1 MMKHITPTLF
11 LILGSLF
18 TKAQV
23 DKMNISWSENM
34 KSRKMLVTDVMSIGN
49 PEEFFAINHSFKTF
63 NRNTFLERYDNLS
76 LMNQMVL
83 TEKYDQ
89 GVHSS
94 QNIIALDKNLFA
106 LNLRRSKIDVS
117 LKAQQINSED
127 LSLEGEEKSIYNIKL
142 IKGHNHSMGE
152 YKNAKSLDEQKITY
166 VIGHPGDM
174 ESKEIMTIK
183 VFDHFFREEWKTRIT
198 FPFEKGLTRLQSVN
212 ISNSGIVYI
221 LTTVYNSRK
230 ERNRRTRNFE
240 NYVIVVDSNGIVAEH
255 KLELED
261 KFIRELKLNVG
272 EGGDLICG
280 GFYSDEGFHS
290 DGIFYMTLDANDFI
304 IKHQSMKP
312 FDLDFIVQGLSDRA
326 KAKTIKKSKK
336 GKNVGLTHVQFR
348 DFIPKKNGGALLVG
362 EYIHIFTTN
371 TTNANGFTT
380 TTTHY
385 HYDDIYAISIN
396 PEGDI
401 EWAKKIQKMQHTSN
415 DGGFYSSF
423 FTVIND
429 DIVNFIYNSYN
440 RKENHLKVSS
450 INGYGTIKHENL
462 VSNHKRENL
471 RIRPKSCEQVSDN
484 TFVIFATSRKSYR
497 LAKVTLD

>member
-1 MMKHITPTLF
+1 
-11 LILGSLF
+11 
-18 TKAQV
+18 
-23 DKMNISWSENM
+23 
-34 KSRKMLVTDVMSIGN
+34 
-49 PEEFFAINHSFKTF
+49 
-63 NRNTFLERYDNLS
+63 
-76 LMNQMVL
+76 
-83 TEKYDQ
+83 
-89 GVHSS
+89 
-94 QNIIALDKNLFA
+94 
-106 LNLRRSKIDVS
+106 
-117 LKAQQINSED
+117 
-127 LSLEGEEKSIYNIKL
+127 
-142 IKGHNHSMGE
+142 
-152 YKNAKSLDEQKITY
+152 
-166 VIGHPGDM
+166 
-174 ESKEIMTIK
+174 
-183 VFDHFFREEWKTRIT
+183 
-198 FPFEKGLTRLQSVN
+198 
-212 ISNSGIVYI
+212 
-221 LTTVYNSRK
+221 
-230 ERNRRTRNFE
+230 
-240 NYVIVVDSNGIVAEH
+240 VDSNGIVAEY

-272 EGGDLICG
+272 ERGDLICG

-290 DGIFYMTLDANDFI
+290 DGIFYMTLDANDFV

-429 DIVNFIYNSYN
+429 DIVNFIYNSYD

-450 INGYGTIKHENL
+450 INEYGTIKHENL